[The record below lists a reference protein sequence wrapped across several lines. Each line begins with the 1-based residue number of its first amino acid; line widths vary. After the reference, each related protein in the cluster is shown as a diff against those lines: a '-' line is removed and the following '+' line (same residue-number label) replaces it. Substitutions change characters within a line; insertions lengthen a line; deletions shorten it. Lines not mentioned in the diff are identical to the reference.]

1 MLSGRYRV
9 DELIGRGGMA
19 SVYRGRDLTLGREVA
34 IKILK
39 RELADDSAFRMRF
52 RLEAQA
58 ASRMSHPTIV
68 RVFDAGEEV
77 TTEADGTE
85 TIVPYIVMEHIEG
98 RLLKDMIADAM
109 GDRES
114 LRHFLLFGETL
125 LDKMLAIGGRY
136 PRDRVVFSGH
146 QAMMASS
153 QAGQGGVIITAHM
166 GCLELMQMAASWR
179 EGLRVTILVH
189 TAHAPRF
196 NRILER
202 INPRASVRL
211 MQVTDF
217 SPTTAMLLA
226 DRVAAGE
233 FIAIAGDRVPVRGDR
248 VAHARFLGH
257 PAQLPAG
264 PYLIASVLR
273 CPVWLLSCLHDGAG
287 YRADILPFS
296 ERITLSRSDR
306 QAGLDEHAARFAAW
320 MTGCLRQSPYDWFNF
335 FPFWDAPR

>member
-1 MLSGRYRV
+1 MNRRHWADLGETTFV
-9 DELIGRGGMA
+9 GGTWLLYG
-19 SVYRGRDLTLGREVA
+19 VYRLLGRLPFRVCLYPVVA
-34 IKILK
+34 VYWLGSGVA
-39 RELADDSAFRMRF
+39 RR
-52 RLEAQA
+52 
-58 ASRMSHPTIV
+58 ASRQYLARLHAAEQ
-68 RVFDAGEEV
+68 VFTREPG
-77 TTEADGTE
+77 
-85 TIVPYIVMEHIEG
+85 I
-98 RLLKDMIADAM
+98 
-109 GDRES
+109 RES
-114 LRHFLLFGETL
+114 LRHFFMFAETL

-136 PRDRVVFSGH
+136 PRARVAFTGH
-146 QAMMASS
+146 EAMLASS

-202 INPRASVRL
+202 INPKASVRL

-233 FIAIAGDRVPVRGDR
+233 FIAIAGDRVPVRGER
-248 VAHARFLGH
+248 VVRADFLGH
-257 PAQLPAG
+257 PAPLPAG

-273 CPVWLLSCLHDGAG
+273 CPVWLLSCLHHGDG

-296 ERITLSRSDR
+296 ERIVLPRGDR
-306 QAGLDEHAARFAAW
+306 EAGLAEHAARFAAW
-320 MTGCLRQSPYDWFNF
+320 MTACLRQSPYDWFNF
-335 FPFWDAPR
+335 FPFWDAPHDRRPA

>member
-1 MLSGRYRV
+1 MSRRHWADLGETTFV
-9 DELIGRGGMA
+9 GGTWLLYG
-19 SVYRGRDLTLGREVA
+19 VYRLLGRLPFRACLYPVVLVYWLGSGVA
-34 IKILK
+34 
-39 RELADDSAFRMRF
+39 RRASRQYLA
-52 RLEAQA
+52 RLQA
-58 ASRMSHPTIV
+58 AEG
-68 RVFDAGEEV
+68 VFAREPG
-77 TTEADGTE
+77 A
-85 TIVPYIVMEHIEG
+85 
-98 RLLKDMIADAM
+98 
-109 GDRES
+109 RES
-114 LRHFLLFGETL
+114 LRHFFMFAETL

-136 PRDRVVFSGH
+136 PRERVAFSGH
-146 QAMMASS
+146 PGMLASS

-166 GCLELMQMAASWR
+166 GCLELMQMAANWR

-248 VAHARFLGH
+248 VAHAPFLGH

-273 CPVWLLSCLHDGAG
+273 CPVWLLSCLHAGDG
-287 YRADILPFS
+287 YRAEIQPFS
-296 ERITLSRSDR
+296 ERITLPRADR
-306 QAGLDEHAARFAAW
+306 QAGLDAQAARFAAW
-320 MTGCLRQSPYDWFNF
+320 MTACLRQSPYDWFNF
-335 FPFWDAPR
+335 FPFWDAPHDRRPA